1 MVVRTSVSVQW
12 RRRRHMKGDC
22 VIRDEDFELHEI
34 EPNPTL
40 FVARFLDQR
49 NALNPGPSTLR
60 PSRKL

>member
-1 MVVRTSVSVQW
+1 
-12 RRRRHMKGDC
+12 MKGDC